1 MSEDEECE
9 TCNHAVG
16 AGMILQ
22 KCKDLDSEKC
32 SSLKTKFTAGD
43 ITFEELYT
51 TVRKMNAG
59 NEEAIAAID
68 YTRELAYGRG

>member
-1 MSEDEECE
+1 MSEDEGCE

-22 KCKDLDSEKC
+22 KCRDLDAEKC
-32 SSLKTKFTAGD
+32 DSLKTKFTTGD
-43 ITFEELYT
+43 ISFEELYT
-51 TVRKMNAG
+51 AVRKMNAG
-59 NEEAIAAID
+59 NEDAIAAID

>member
-22 KCKDLDSEKC
+22 KCKDIDSGKC
-32 SSLKTKFTAGD
+32 DTLKTKFTEGD
-43 ITFEELYT
+43 ISFEELYVA
-51 TVRKMNAG
+51 VRKMNTG
-59 NEEAIAAID
+59 NEDAIAAID
-68 YTRELAYGRG
+68 YTRELTYGRG